1 MLTDGS
7 IFGVVEDRYCL
18 STRAQS
24 AVGVVGGGVCKV
36 VSNSEGGKLKRCCT
50 KFLQIKGWN
59 EIERKRKG
67 KKSVQVS
74 YKLLVTRNS

>member
-24 AVGVVGGGVCKV
+24 AVGLVGGGVCGEQ
-36 VSNSEGGKLKRCCT
+36 VSNSARRVKETIICK
-50 KFLQIKGWN
+50 KGWN
-59 EIERKRKG
+59 EILIFFWNEEERKKD
-67 KKSVQVS
+67 VQ
-74 YKLLVTRNS
+74 VTRNS